1 MKNIIE
7 NKKAGTFT
15 VQTANGKT
23 RVFKTRRGAE
33 NYAAKHAVKIDIPM
47 ILTANTYFW
56 SPSGNASGRRSN
68 ERHRNAEIELFAN
81 VFDAIRTIRVTG
93 DYRETCSNVYKSMDY
108 KVMRNGEWKN
118 TNLTGLI
125 GEAAR
130 WGVELI
136 K

>member
-23 RVFKTRRGAE
+23 RVFKTRKGAE
-33 NYAAKHAVKIDIPM
+33 NHAAKHAVTVQVPM
-47 ILTANTYFW
+47 FVKANTYFW
-56 SPSGNASGRRSN
+56 TPSGNASGRRSN
-68 ERHRNAEIELFAN
+68 EKRREAEINSFAN
-81 VFDAIRTIRVTG
+81 AFAAIPTIRVAG
-93 DYRETCSNVYKSMDY
+93 SYRETCGNVYKSMDY
-108 KVMRNGEWKN
+108 IVMRKGEWEN

-130 WGVELI
+130 WGIELI
-136 K
+136 

>member
-1 MKNIIE
+1 MKNITE

-23 RVFKTRRGAE
+23 RVFKTSKGAE
-33 NYAAKHAVKIDIPM
+33 NHAAKHAVTLQIPQ
-47 ILTANTYFW
+47 IVKANTYFW

-68 ERHRNAEIELFAN
+68 EKRREAEIEAFAGK
-81 VFDAIRTIRVTG
+81 FAAIPTISITG
-93 DYRETCSNVYKSMDY
+93 EYRETCSNVYKSMDY
-108 KVMRNGEWKN
+108 SVMRKGEWKN

-130 WGVELI
+130 WGIELI
-136 K
+136 

>member
-23 RVFKTRRGAE
+23 RVFKTRKGAE
-33 NYAAKHAVKIDIPM
+33 NHAAKHAVSLQIPG
-47 ILTANTYFW
+47 IVTANTYFW
-56 SPSGNASGRRSN
+56 TPSGNASGRRSS
-68 ERHRNAEIELFAN
+68 ERRRNAEIELFAN
-81 VFDAIRTIRVTG
+81 VFDAIPTIRVYG
-93 DYRETCSNVYKSMDY
+93 DYRETCGNVYKSMSY
-108 KVMRNGEWKN
+108 EVLRKGEWKS

-130 WGVELI
+130 WGIALI